1 MSILEKIA
9 RIYAPFCCIG
19 CDTETDRMVCES
31 CLGHLLRV
39 PSRCYL
45 CRMTTRNCQVCVR
58 CRKISPLAAVIVFG
72 VHEGLA
78 KELVHKA
85 KYERAKAGLHEMSGM
100 MSSLVPYSSERD
112 MVIVPVPTASS
123 RVRERG
129 YDQAVVLAKDISKT
143 VSLQYFPVLVRLN
156 QAHQVGSTRADR
168 KRHVKNGFR
177 VVKPDIVKGR
187 SILLIDDVCTTG
199 ATLEEAARTLKRA
212 GAASVYGL
220 VFSQPN

>member
-1 MSILEKIA
+1 MSILEKIS

-19 CDTETDRMVCES
+19 CDTETDRLVCES

-45 CRMTTRNCQVCVR
+45 CRTTTRNYRVCVR
-58 CRKISPLAAVIVFG
+58 CRKISPLAAVVVFG
-72 VHEGLA
+72 VHEGPA

-85 KYERAKAGLHEMSGM
+85 KYERAKTGLYEMSGLM
-100 MSSLVPYSSERD
+100 AALVPYSLERD

-187 SILLIDDVCTTG
+187 NILLIDDVCTTG
-199 ATLEEAARTLKRA
+199 ATLEEAARTVKRA
-212 GAASVYGL
+212 GAANVYGL
-220 VFSQPN
+220 TFSQPN